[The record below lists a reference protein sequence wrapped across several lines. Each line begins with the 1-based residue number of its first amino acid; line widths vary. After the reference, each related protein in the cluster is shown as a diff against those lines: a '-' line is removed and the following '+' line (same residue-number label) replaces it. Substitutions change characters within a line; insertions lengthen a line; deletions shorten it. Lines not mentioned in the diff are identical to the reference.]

1 MAEENKDDKTEEAS
15 PRKLEQARQKGDV
28 GKSADLP
35 QALSLIGA
43 CAVIAFYGDGIALSL
58 VETLRLFLSVPHQLL
73 DSLRG
78 DGGLAITHH
87 VVWKVLPL
95 IGIVML
101 AALALGV
108 LGHVVQTGFL
118 MAPERLKPS
127 MKKVNPLEGFKR
139 LFGVDALIQFGKTFL
154 KLTAVGFIAWLVLKG
169 RATDMAGL
177 AGASPLMVLPYAR
190 DAFMALAL
198 AVCLFLLA
206 EGGLD
211 YFLQKF
217 RFRQRQKMSRT
228 EVKDEYRQ
236 TEGDPQ
242 VKARLRQ
249 IRMEKSRQRMI
260 ANVPK
265 ATVIITNPTH
275 YAVAL
280 RYDAADAPT
289 PLCVAKGVD
298 ALALKIR
305 EVAAEHDVP
314 VVEDPPL
321 ARALHATTEVDAF
334 IPEAHYQAVAKIIA
348 FVMSRARRPY

>member
-35 QALSLIGA
+35 QAMSLIGA
-43 CAVIAFYGDGIALSL
+43 CAIIAFYGDTIALSL
-58 VETLRLFLSVPHQLL
+58 AETLQVFLAMPHQLL
-73 DSLRG
+73 GSLRG
-78 DGGLAITHH
+78 DGGLAIGQH
-87 VVWKVLPL
+87 VIWKVLPL
-95 IGIVML
+95 IGLVML
-101 AALALGV
+101 AAMLLGV
-108 LGHVVQTGFL
+108 GGNVLQIGFL
-118 MAPERLKPS
+118 MAPERIKPS
-127 MKKVNPLEGFKR
+127 LKKISPIGGFKR
-139 LFGVDALIQFGKTFL
+139 LFGVDALIQFGKTL
-154 KLTAVGFIAWLVLKG
+154 IKLIVVGFIAWLILKA

-177 AGASPLMVLPYAR
+177 TGASPLMVLPYAR

-198 AVCLFLLA
+198 AVCLFLLV

-211 YFLQKF
+211 YFLQKY
-217 RFRQRQKMSRT
+217 RFMQRQKMSRT
-228 EVKDEYRQ
+228 EVKDEYKQ
-236 TEGDPQ
+236 TEGDPH

-280 RYDAADAPT
+280 RYDAQDAPT

-298 ALALKIR
+298 TMALKIR
-305 EVAAEHDVP
+305 EIAGEHDVP
-314 VVEDPPL
+314 IVEDPPL
-321 ARALHATTEVDAF
+321 ARALYAAIDVDEF
-334 IPEAHYQAVAKIIA
+334 IPEAHFQAVAKIIG
-348 FVMSRARRPY
+348 FVMVRKRRGY

>member
-1 MAEENKDDKTEEAS
+1 MAGEDKDDKTEEAS

-43 CAVIAFYGDGIALSL
+43 CAIIAFYGDRIALSL
-58 VETLRLFLSVPHQLL
+58 AETLQVFLAIPHQLL
-73 DSLRG
+73 GSLQG
-78 DGGLAITHH
+78 DGGLSLTYH

-95 IGIVML
+95 IGVVML
-101 AALALGV
+101 AALLLGV
-108 LGHVVQTGFL
+108 GGNVLQIGFL
-118 MAPERLKPS
+118 IAPERLKPS
-127 MKKVNPLEGFKR
+127 FKKLNPLNGFGR
-139 LFGVDALIQFGKTFL
+139 LFGVDALIQFGKTL
-154 KLTAVGFIAWLVLKG
+154 IKLVVVGTIAWMVLKG

-177 AGASPLMVLPYAR
+177 TGASPLMVLPYAR

-198 AVCLFLLA
+198 AVCLFLLL

-211 YFLQKF
+211 YFLQKY
-217 RFRQRQKMSRT
+217 RFMQRQKMSKT
-228 EVKDEYRQ
+228 EVKDEYKQ
-236 TEGDPQ
+236 TEGDPH

-280 RYDAADAPT
+280 RYDATDAPT

-305 EVAAEHDVP
+305 EIAGEHDVP
-314 VVEDPPL
+314 IVEDPPL
-321 ARALHATTEVDAF
+321 ARALYAAIDVDEF
-334 IPEAHYQAVAKIIA
+334 IPEAHFQAVAKIIG
-348 FVMSRARRPY
+348 FVMVRKRRGY